1 MKQTPGHQSV
11 SEIGGRFVI
20 RLLRILVGSIA
31 KIFADERDSVENDR
45 YHDRGKN
52 RCLQAGICPGLF
64 QKCKYESRAVK
75 REQQHHTADGKDL
88 FQRMFHSR
96 VRLLYELL

>member
-31 KIFADERDSVENDR
+31 KIFADERDGVENDR

-52 RCLQAGICPGLF
+52 RCLQTGICPGLF

-75 REQQHHTADGKDL
+75 REQ
-88 FQRMFHSR
+88 
-96 VRLLYELL
+96 

>member
-20 RLLRILVGSIA
+20 RLLRILIGSIA

-52 RCLQAGICPGLF
+52 RQEYAQGF
-64 QKCKYESRAVK
+64 FKSAN
-75 REQQHHTADGKDL
+75 T
-88 FQRMFHSR
+88 R
-96 VRLLYELL
+96 VEP